1 MSPMPPPPP
10 TSPARPARAALRRAH
25 ARLASRRRGG
35 ERGFALLL
43 VLLMTTIAIIVVA
56 ELAYQ
61 AGLEILAA
69 NNVSDQ
75 GLIEY
80 AIDGQFEIALA
91 NLKLD
96 KKSSDKDLDAET
108 ETWNNKDIRQRTDGD
123 VALTMRIF
131 DEAGKFNLVRLVTGN
146 EAQQLR
152 AKEVFIRILDLF
164 RDGIA
169 EDKSKGGDLNQGE
182 AEEVADRII
191 KYLKR
196 EGATGQVPKP
206 KTLPASVPLLLDEIQ
221 FVDTK
226 DNHMMDVL
234 MVDLKVKDQVAPGLH
249 RFVTVYG
256 AQRINVN
263 SAPLVVLKALF
274 SQSGDQSYAQAIID
288 RRRGQADTSSSS
300 SVPAMSSS
308 SGSSSGTT
316 DAGAGNPF
324 ETVQGL
330 VDGSVN
336 GLTDDVLRKN
346 GIDAAVELD
355 VKSDVF
361 GIRIQGA
368 TKRTQR
374 DELYV
379 VERAKA
385 ADGTVGFR
393 FLLHQERTDP
403 LLTTE
408 EDTSAESTP

>member
-1 MSPMPPPPP
+1 MPPPPP
-10 TSPARPARAALRRAH
+10 PPPASPSASAAAPRAPARPTARRQ
-25 ARLASRRRGG
+25 GD

-96 KKSSDKDLDAET
+96 KKSTEKDLDAET
-108 ETWNNKDIRQRTDGD
+108 EAWNGTDLRKRTDGD

-131 DEAGKFNLVRLVTGN
+131 DEGGKFNLVRLVTGN

-182 AEEVADRII
+182 AEEVAERVI

-221 FVDTK
+221 FVDSK

-249 RFVTVYG
+249 RYVTVYG

-263 SAPLVVLKALF
+263 TASLLVLKALF
-274 SQSGDQSYAQAIID
+274 SQTGDQSYAQAIID
-288 RRRGQADTSSSS
+288 RRRGQADTTGTGTGSSM
-300 SVPAMSSS
+300 AGS
-308 SGSSSGTT
+308 SGSGSGSSTT
-316 DAGAGNPF
+316 ETGGGNPF

-346 GIDAAVELD
+346 GIEAAVELD

-361 GIRIQGA
+361 GIRVQGA

-403 LLTTE
+403 LLATDDDKSPDSTE
-408 EDTSAESTP
+408 

>member
-1 MSPMPPPPP
+1 MSPTPPAPPRSSP
-10 TSPARPARAALRRAH
+10 RSPA
-25 ARLASRRRGG
+25 G

-80 AIDGQFEIALA
+80 SIDGQFEIALA
-91 NLKLD
+91 YLKLD
-96 KKSSDKDLDAET
+96 KKSSEKDIDSDS
-108 ETWNNKDIRQRTDGD
+108 ETWNGSEVRQRTDGD
-123 VALTMRIF
+123 VALSMRIY
-131 DEAGKFNLVRLVTGN
+131 DESGKFNLVRLATGN

-152 AKEVFIRILDLF
+152 AKEVFVRILDLF

-169 EDKSKGGDLNQGE
+169 DDKLKGGDLNQSE
-182 AEEVADRII
+182 AEDVADRVIR
-191 KYLKR
+191 YMKR

-206 KTLPASVPLLLDEIQ
+206 KTLPAGVPLLLDEIQ
-221 FVDTK
+221 FVDSK

-249 RFVTVYG
+249 RYVTVYG
-256 AQRINVN
+256 SQRINVN
-263 SAPLVVLKALF
+263 TASIVVLKALF
-274 SQSGDQSYAQAIID
+274 SQTGDQTYAQSIID
-288 RRRGQADTSSSS
+288 RRRGQAEAASSSS
-300 SVPAMSSS
+300 SMSGS
-308 SGSSSGTT
+308 SGSTSGTSET
-316 DAGAGNPF
+316 GAGNPF
-324 ETVQGL
+324 ETVQAL

-336 GLTDDVLRKN
+336 GLTDDILRKN

-361 GIRIQGA
+361 GVRIQGA

-385 ADGTVGFR
+385 TDGTVGFR

-403 LLTTE
+403 LLATEDDKTDTTG
-408 EDTSAESTP
+408 T